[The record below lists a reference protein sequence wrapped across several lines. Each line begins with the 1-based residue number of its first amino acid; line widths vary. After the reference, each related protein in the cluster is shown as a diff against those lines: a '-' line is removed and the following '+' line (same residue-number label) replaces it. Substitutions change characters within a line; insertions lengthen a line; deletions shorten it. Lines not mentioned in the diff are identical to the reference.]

1 MPYIAP
7 CSNPVTTSTRSTR
20 PASPSQ
26 RCNLSHRAISAT
38 AAMTNGKSNNSNKN
52 NSNSSRLISSPLSN
66 DSFNYF
72 SSKLSTNQ
80 PQGGS
85 SRLIPES
92 PASSDDTNFNFSS
105 SASSSTS
112 SIENDYGELKKAVEA
127 MVVVPPTSSYSKP
140 FSSKALLKKSSSSSS
155 ALSTLVLTTPTASRS
170 TTTLLANDTN
180 QTPISSITSSP
191 SNSVPSSPSNIVR
204 KKSGERVK
212 SSLKLP
218 SLVRHQSMPAT
229 SKMVHFD
236 VNLERVCHYLN
247 SEKPTA
253 VSTQSS
259 PIEERAKFHWGTDSD
274 HDTESSEDEE
284 EEDPRIGF
292 QNYLDRTEWQISLPN
307 FTQNFNLESS
317 KTVFLESVF
326 LSGDKNNLFGNVAVK
341 NLTFE
346 KYVIIRYSLDNWKTA
361 TEISAEYNPDVRR
374 KLKVLGYDRFTFSL
388 NLRDFPQLYTNSV
401 LLFCVKF
408 VDGNGGIY
416 WDNNNGHNY
425 KVIFTCVNK
434 IKPVNNN
441 RLPVRSHVTSNNKVV
456 NTHRRSKSSQNLMG
470 RSSYDDEEDDE
481 IFTRLLR
488 KPKLKTNSP
497 DHFTSRYDFGSSFS
511 NNNNTARNANTGVLT
526 SNWHANA
533 SGSSTKPGEEFALNA
548 KSYQELI
555 DSYCFFKGSNSKPG
569 SAGPVV
575 AKTSSKS
582 IAENTPTSSSPSSP
596 SSSSSFNT
604 PSLHSYTLKT
614 AAPPVPSITINSSS
628 SSKEKGS
635 TFKNGSPTANAAVG
649 PKSLMK
655 EHRLTVI

>member
-20 PASPSQ
+20 PASSPQ
-26 RCNLSHRAISAT
+26 RCNLSNRVISAT
-38 AAMTNGKSNNSNKN
+38 ATMANGKSTNSNKN
-52 NSNSSRLISSPLSN
+52 SSSSSKLISSPLSN

-72 SSKLSTNQ
+72 SSKFSANQ
-80 PQGGS
+80 PQSGS
-85 SRLIPES
+85 SRLMPES

-112 SIENDYGELKKAVEA
+112 SIENDYGELKRAVES
-127 MVVVPPTSSYSKP
+127 MVVVPPTSSSSSSYSKP

-180 QTPISSITSSP
+180 QTPISSIVSSP
-191 SNSVPSSPSNIVR
+191 INSVPSSPSNIVR

-236 VNLERVCHYLN
+236 INLERVCHFLN

-259 PIEERAKFHWGTDSD
+259 PVEERPKFHWGTDSD

-292 QNYLDRTEWQISLPN
+292 QRYLDRTEWQISLPN

-317 KTVFLESVF
+317 KTVFVESVF
-326 LSGDKNNLFGNVAVK
+326 LSGDKNNLLGNVAVK

-346 KYVIIRYSLDNWKTA
+346 KHVSIRYSLDNWKTV

-388 NLRDFPQLYTNSV
+388 NLCDFPQHYTNSV

-425 KVIFTCVNK
+425 KVIFTRVNK

-441 RLPVRSHVTSNNKVV
+441 RLPVRSHVTNNNRVV
-456 NTHRRSKSSQNLMG
+456 NAHRRSKSTQNLIG

-481 IFTRLLR
+481 ILTRLLR
-488 KPKLKTNSP
+488 KPKLKQNNP

-511 NNNNTARNANTGVLT
+511 NNTANANTEVLT
-526 SNWHANA
+526 GNWHANA
-533 SGSSTKPGEEFALNA
+533 SDSNTKPGEEFALNA

-569 SAGPVV
+569 SAGPVA

-582 IAENTPTSSSPSSP
+582 IAENKPA
-596 SSSSSFNT
+596 SSSFNT
-604 PSLHSYTLKT
+604 PLLHSYTLKT
-614 AAPPVPSITINSSS
+614 TAPPVPSITINSSS
-628 SSKEKGS
+628 SAPKEKGS
-635 TFKNGSPTANAAVG
+635 AFQNGSPKANAAVG
-649 PKSLMK
+649 PKSLIK
-655 EHRLTVI
+655 EHRLTVA